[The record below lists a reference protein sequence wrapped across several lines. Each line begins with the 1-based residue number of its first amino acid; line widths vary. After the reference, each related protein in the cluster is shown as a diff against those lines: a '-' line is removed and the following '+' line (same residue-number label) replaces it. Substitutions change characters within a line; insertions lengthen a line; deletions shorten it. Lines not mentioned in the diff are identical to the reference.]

1 MDPAGEIGSIMAL
14 DIGAARI
21 GVAVA
26 SGMARIP
33 HPTGALPN
41 DDTLIGRLQ
50 QLCAEEHVAKLV
62 IGLPRGMDGQET
74 AQTAIARELGI
85 KIAQQLNLPFHWQDE
100 AVTSVQAEA
109 ELRQRGEP
117 YDKGDIDA
125 LAAVYILEDYL
136 HANI

>member
-1 MDPAGEIGSIMAL
+1 MDSSGEIGSIMAL
-14 DIGAARI
+14 DIGDARI

-33 HPTGALPN
+33 HPAGALPN
-41 DDTLIGRLQ
+41 DETLMGRLQ
-50 QLCAEEHVAKLV
+50 QLCADEHVAKLV
-62 IGLPRGMDGQET
+62 FGLPRGMDGQET
-74 AQTAIARELGI
+74 QQTARARELGI
-85 KIAQQLNLPFHWQDE
+85 TIAQQLNLPFHWQDE

-109 ELRQRGEP
+109 ELKRRGGP

-125 LAAVYILEDYL
+125 LAAVYILEDFL